1 VQAFGHIP
9 LEFQSLGLDLM
20 SVSAHKIGG
29 PVGVGALVV
38 RRGITPCP
46 IGLGGGQEGR
56 IRSGTLPV
64 ALAASFAAAATK
76 AVAELA
82 AESAQLT
89 SLRDDIRGLALASGG
104 RVNGKDCAPHIVS
117 VTFPGLRAQ
126 DLLFLLDASGILGH
140 IFGSQQAQAQNQ
152 IGQASGLSSGQAGQ
166 LLQMLAPIVMGFLAK
181 QVGSAKLDAGGLGN
195 LLGGLL
201 GQGGQSQPQSGGLA
215 GGLLSSALDQNGDG
229 KLDAGD
235 LLKLGSRLLGG
246 KS

>member
-1 VQAFGHIP
+1 
-9 LEFQSLGLDLM
+9 M

-126 DLLFLLDASGILGH
+126 DLLFLLDASGIYASAGSACRAGVHRPSEVLLAMGAPEDEAAATVRFSLGH
-140 IFGSQQAQAQNQ
+140 SSTLEDVAQLRQVLPA
-152 IGQASGLSSGQAGQ
+152 AVERARAAG
-166 LLQMLAPIVMGFLAK
+166 
-181 QVGSAKLDAGGLGN
+181 
-195 LLGGLL
+195 
-201 GQGGQSQPQSGGLA
+201 
-215 GGLLSSALDQNGDG
+215 
-229 KLDAGD
+229 
-235 LLKLGSRLLGG
+235 
-246 KS
+246 